1 MPGER
6 RAAEPDEVT
15 HEVTMVPV
23 DPDDD
28 NGGYDDYEE
37 PDTAPVRPLR
47 LAHSSGSSP
56 EGA

>member
-1 MPGER
+1 
-6 RAAEPDEVT
+6 
-15 HEVTMVPV
+15 MVPV

-37 PDTAPVRPLR
+37 PEAAPVRPLR